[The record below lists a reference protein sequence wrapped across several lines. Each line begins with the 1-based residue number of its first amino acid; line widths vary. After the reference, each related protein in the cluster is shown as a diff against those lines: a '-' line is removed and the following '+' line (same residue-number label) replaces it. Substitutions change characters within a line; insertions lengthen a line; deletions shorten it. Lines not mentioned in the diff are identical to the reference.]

1 MKPSVTQTLLVSCAL
16 ALVIAVPVSA
26 KQYNQPNKL
35 SSRFQ
40 VKVNK
45 AIAQGNR
52 LRSENGPTDTAA
64 TFGTCGNI
72 NINSVDA
79 PRPGQPP
86 IREQITVVTGD
97 VINVV
102 NNGCR

>member
-1 MKPSVTQTLLVSCAL
+1 MKSNFILTTLLSGTVAL
-16 ALVIAVPVSA
+16 AVATPISA
-26 KQYNQPNKL
+26 KQYNQPSKL

-45 AIAQGNR
+45 AIAEGNR

-64 TFGTCGNI
+64 TFGTCGSL

-79 PRPGQPP
+79 PRPVAPH
-86 IREQITVVTGD
+86 IVVG
-97 VINVV
+97 V
-102 NNGCR
+102 